1 MGAQIADAAADA
13 GLTLPTPSAD
23 VQARL
28 RALCPPG
35 SPLNPVDITAQL
47 STDPHLLAASMRALL
62 ETGDYDALLAFFGV
76 YANVPALSEVFLQDL
91 AALRAAFP
99 EAAMVASIVCPPEEA
114 RRYVDA
120 GSLVFEE
127 PARAVRAL
135 AALRQIADAF
145 GRPARREGRR

>member
-47 STDPHLLAASMRALL
+47 STDPHLLAASMRVLL
-62 ETGDYDALLAFFGV
+62 ETGDSDALLAFFGV
-76 YANVPALSEVFLQDL
+76 SSNVPALSEVFLTDL
-91 AALRAAFP
+91 AALRADFP
-99 EAAMVASIVCPPEEA
+99 STAIVASIVCQPAEA
-114 RRYVDA
+114 RRSVSA
-120 GSLVFEE
+120 
-127 PARAVRAL
+127 
-135 AALRQIADAF
+135 
-145 GRPARREGRR
+145 

>member
-47 STDPHLLAASMRALL
+47 STDPHLLAASMRVLL

-76 YANVPALSEVFLQDL
+76 YANVPALSDVFLQYL
-91 AALRAAFP
+91 AALRADFP
-99 EAAMVASIVCPPEEA
+99 EAATIGRASC
-114 RRYVDA
+114 
-120 GSLVFEE
+120 
-127 PARAVRAL
+127 
-135 AALRQIADAF
+135 
-145 GRPARREGRR
+145 RERECQ